1 MSPRK
6 GCSRSEPVPER
17 LYEGMSGQLF
27 GWLLPDL
34 SLDSRLPL
42 QRRVRGQQQRRGPLL
57 LPGDLLQEGPP
68 TCHVRVEA
76 PKTQRRGTGRV
87 QHFVVKEASFVG
99 FLEALLLD
107 RPLGE
112 RIFGASA
119 ATFRRRWDNILRVL
133 EVPGNLKLAHPR
145 RLARRRSCT
154 PVPAECADS
163 RPALA
168 HEASLSGNAGE
179 LLAGGCGRE
188 CAPFF
193 ACLSPPAHFCCGVAL
208 QYPASALPCLAVFK
222 RWMAQP
228 AGAFLLRL
236 RSAVSS
242 FSTAVPSS
250 LQAVGWLSPPGHF
263 CCGFAL
269 QYPASALP
277 CLAVFKRWMA
287 SPTCRF
293 SLLGLLVWGGRA
305 GFNVC
310 FHGCL
315 PGTATASAFLRL
327 SMATAWTVGPS
338 FREPHR
344 FVPGMEK
351 RGTAPSEP
359 S

>member
-1 MSPRK
+1 MWRRLRHGRRHGCLYCRHRASLDRKGVGLDLVIRQLLRSRERAVSPRK
-6 GCSRSEPVPER
+6 GCSRSEQPVPEL

-208 QYPASALPCLAVFK
+208 
-222 RWMAQP
+222 
-228 AGAFLLRL
+228 
-236 RSAVSS
+236 
-242 FSTAVPSS
+242 
-250 LQAVGWLSPPGHF
+250 
-263 CCGFAL
+263 
-269 QYPASALP
+269 
-277 CLAVFKRWMA
+277 
-287 SPTCRF
+287 
-293 SLLGLLVWGGRA
+293 
-305 GFNVC
+305 
-310 FHGCL
+310 
-315 PGTATASAFLRL
+315 
-327 SMATAWTVGPS
+327 
-338 FREPHR
+338 
-344 FVPGMEK
+344 
-351 RGTAPSEP
+351 
-359 S
+359 